1 MHPCFCISFLEIFN
15 DFRPYGYTEHHYVLD
30 LFLGFFRSLAMLNGL
45 IITLFSFSIYM
56 DLFSTCSISMF

>member
-30 LFLGFFRSLAMLNGL
+30 LFLGFFRSLAMPKW
-45 IITLFSFSIYM
+45 IDYYIVFI
-56 DLFSTCSISMF
+56 